1 MGKDWLDQKL
11 AGSLQSGVVALLS
24 KKASA
29 WTRRWPGMEV
39 VVVVGAVLILFYEWR
54 KMGMNLKIS
63 WLGSKVAQGL
73 ILHTVLGMVGQGGA
87 WVSTVNALGVYLLLS
102 SFEGQISGS
111 TQYIFAENFA
121 VFLKGFGPASW
132 AVIGLAQQYLVSMP
146 RLRECAGLVGVQ
158 LFQTWLQENV
168 IGSLRFYTTILLL
181 YFSENLWPGGLGGE
195 VHSFAVYAVTSDM
208 QVQFAPLWAQ
218 FAGFWVAS
226 TLAWDET
233 TKQILLLASVHSGA
247 SFVTEYFDE
256 VAKTDP
262 YLAILGIGVAV
273 AVFLRVK

>member
-1 MGKDWLDQKL
+1 MGKEWLDQKL

-24 KKASA
+24 KKANA
-29 WTRRWPGMEV
+29 WTKRWPGVEV
-39 VVVVGAVLILFYEWR
+39 AVVVGAVLILVREWR
-54 KMGMNLKIS
+54 KMGVNFKVS
-63 WLGSKVAQGL
+63 WLGARVAQGL
-73 ILHTVLGMVGQGGA
+73 ILNTVLGMVGQGGP
-87 WVSTVNALGVYLLLS
+87 WISTVNALGVYLLLS
-102 SFEGQISGS
+102 RFEGQISGS

-121 VFLKGFGPASW
+121 AFLGNFGVASW
-132 AVIGLAQQYLVSMP
+132 AVVGLAQQFLVSMP

-158 LFQTWLQENV
+158 LFQAWMQENV

-218 FAGFWVAS
+218 FAGFWIAS

-233 TKQILLLASVHSGA
+233 TRQILLLASVHSGA
-247 SFVTEYFDE
+247 SFVTSYFDE

-262 YLAILGIGVAV
+262 YLAIVGIGVAV